1 MSTRDTS
8 RYAYGRWHGGPDPLA
23 RPANLREAID
33 AIGRDVLDGSSVR
46 AALRELLRRG
56 VEGRRGLD
64 DLNARLWRRR
74 RELTRGNRLD
84 GTLQDVRRLL
94 DRALDA
100 ERSALARDTSDDA
113 RFREMQLGALPPSTA
128 QAVRELASYDWRS
141 SDAREA
147 YEEIQRLMGQDLLES
162 RFQGMKEALEQAT
175 PQDVERIQRM
185 LDDLNELLAAHARG
199 DDDVP
204 QRFDDFMAEHGQ
216 FFPEN
221 PRDVDELIDALA
233 ARAAAAQRMMN
244 SLTAEQRAELAA
256 LSAQAFGDQRLAG
269 QLAELDAR
277 LRAARP
283 GEDWESGERFRGQ
296 DPLGM
301 GEGTDAMQELAD
313 LDALS
318 EELGQTYPGASLE
331 DIDLEALTRQLG
343 DEAAVDVQALR
354 DLERE
359 LSRRGLLDRAPD
371 GSLLLSPK
379 ALRRLGQTAFRDL
392 VSDLAAHRGEHDD
405 TSAGAAGEVT
415 GATRAWQFGDAQP
428 FATTATVRNAIL
440 RTASAGTEGDGPG
453 VRLLPEDIEVVDT
466 ERRTQAAVALCV
478 DTSWSMVAE
487 GRWVPMK
494 RTALALHHL
503 VSTRFRGDALS
514 LIGFGRYAQ
523 SLRLGELTGLEGA
536 YEQGTNLHHALLLA
550 GQHLRRHPG
559 AQPLVLVVTDGEPT
573 AHLERDGEAVFSY
586 PPLPVTL
593 GLTLRAVD
601 DLARLGASL
610 TVFRLGD
617 EPRLEAFVDVVAR
630 RSGGR
635 VVAPDVDGLGPAV
648 VADYMRSRRTRR

>member
-1 MSTRDTS
+1 MRDTS

-23 RPANLREAID
+23 RPVNLREAVD

-56 VEGRRGLD
+56 VEGRPGLD
-64 DLNARLWRRR
+64 DLNTRLWRRR

-84 GTLQDVRRLL
+84 GTLRDVKRLL

-162 RFQGMKEALEQAT
+162 RFQGMKQALENAT

-199 DDDVP
+199 DDDVQ

-233 ARAAAAQRMMN
+233 SRAAAAQRMMN

-331 DIDLEALTRQLG
+331 DIDLDALTRQLG

-392 VSDLAAHRGEHDD
+392 VTDLAAHRGEHDD

-415 GATRAWQFGDAQP
+415 GATREWQFGDAQP

-440 RTASAGTEGDGPG
+440 RTATEGTGRDGPG
-453 VRLLPEDIEVVDT
+453 VRLTPEDIEVVDT

-550 GQHLRRHPG
+550 GRHLRRHPG

-635 VVAPDVDGLGPAV
+635 VVAPDVAGLGPAV
-648 VADYMRSRRTRR
+648 VADYMRSRRSRR